1 MMTLRNYR
9 AHERKP
15 LWGQSGQA
23 MFELALL
30 VPLLC
35 LVMFAI
41 IEYSRVLNF
50 EQELVDV
57 TRQGCNMASRG
68 TALSTAATSVAQN
81 SGSLKLSTSG
91 LVIITSVSRVGSVDT
106 INGQATSGSLTAVS
120 KIGTGVG
127 STATVPANV
136 DDIFSN
142 NSGQTI
148 YITEVFYPLQQIT
161 PIAKMWGLVLPTT
174 LYQVAY
180 F

>member
-1 MMTLRNYR
+1 MMMLETYR
-9 AHERKP
+9 ARRRRP
-15 LWGQSGQA
+15 LSEQSGQA

-50 EQELVDV
+50 EQELVDA

-68 TALSTAATSVAQN
+68 TALSTAASSVAQY
-81 SGSLKLSTSG
+81 SGSLNLSTSG

-106 INGQATSGSLTAVS
+106 INGQASSGSLSATS

-127 STATVPANV
+127 NTAKVPANV
-136 DDIFSN
+136 DNIFNN

-174 LYQVAY
+174 LYQIGY

>member
-1 MMTLRNYR
+1 MLRTYR
-9 AHERKP
+9 ARERKP
-15 LWGQSGQA
+15 WWGQSGQA

-50 EQELVDV
+50 EQELVDA

-68 TALSTAATSVAQN
+68 TALSTAASSVAQN
-81 SGSLKLSTSG
+81 SSPPNLSSSG
-91 LVIITSVSRVGSVDT
+91 LVIVTSVTRVGSADT
-106 INGQATSGSLTAVS
+106 ISGQASSGSLIANS

-127 STATVPANV
+127 NTATVPANV
-136 DDIFSN
+136 DDIFTN

-148 YITEVFYPLQQIT
+148 YITEVFYPLKQIT